1 MANDS
6 RGQAGGDALLKVRPT
21 VFVALGG
28 TGMEVLLRL
37 RRRILQADWNG
48 TRLPAIDQFP
58 AAGFLYFDT
67 DTLEARESDR
77 ATRTDPLA
85 AKVAFSE
92 GETLQKAV
100 DLARYQ
106 AERRN
111 YPHIDA
117 WLPARDLSRID
128 SAKGAGQ
135 IRSIARLLFF
145 DAQANFTGRAVA
157 KASTVLA
164 NVSNEARLRALGLD
178 TGADLRVVV
187 VASAAGGTGSGA
199 LIDAGYALS
208 SIETPK
214 RPDAVELFLVLPS
227 GYAGANR
234 DRVFANG
241 FATLSEL
248 EYVMRGNPEPPYV
261 TRWSDHA
268 APARTVE
275 RPYSEV
281 YLFDTHNLADQRTA
295 AVGDLYDMI
304 ADVLFEDFGNSEFS
318 ARKRSVGVNQTQHKM
333 RKWAPPGEGARAA
346 LFSLNYS
353 SLGQAVVATR
363 GSLAFEE
370 TTLRTGLGMVE
381 AFFGLARGQG
391 ERHVPA
397 VEERDRFLADRLS
410 LRFSAYEAF
419 PPVLEPAPAA
429 IPEYDLVGA
438 LLQRADGGSIQES
451 TALAVEEAVDAIRL
465 EVAALRDWAPNLRK
479 LADGIRDDIL
489 GRTGSDTTYGPRGAE
504 VQEARA
510 RLENR
515 LLADGPGSLREALYQ
530 RLDDQERGGLD
541 YTILLIEG
549 MKAVIE
555 ADGGALARLNAAA
568 DTYARLADEMLSVHF
583 SDSLA
588 RLDQVRPGL
597 VFSRRRDGERY
608 LDQARADLRG
618 FAVLRLRA
626 VAAREAAELLA
637 RCAARLGRRIGRDG
651 ETGEARYDGLLGELR
666 QGHADVDRL
675 CAELRGDIAEIRG
688 AIARPSGGT
697 FLVLPSGDLP
707 EIRVEAGERLAWA
720 REAFRA
726 YGGSQAI
733 FRLLRA
739 EESRADLLDAVRA
752 MAKRQLQ
759 PARARIPAV
768 LDALREIPPQE
779 QRTLLETM
787 LLRSLPWIYAR
798 FDAFQPRSDQFKTLV
813 AVQGARAFQAEFGA
827 ALRAALPPVLGAGEI
842 GFVESGLPGRI
853 VCYCE
858 VSGLPLDALGPLRRD
873 WRGAYAQELERI
885 DAIPLHNHKDY
896 LRFPDPVAPSA
907 AETDALRAAL
917 ALFLRGVCLGLFQR
931 DPASGV
937 YRFAFEPG
945 DRRSIGAERTIRRRL
960 FEPSQR
966 AALEAAVARA
976 EAALSPIQGLALAAL
991 FAWTARRAYAPRRE
1005 TVNYDAEARLGG
1017 IAHGVAAALAEGWL
1031 RAAREA
1037 GGLPGDPDALHAR
1050 LLAGIE
1056 RFTLPIPDSL
1066 GDVDPWE
1073 ANRDPA
1079 DPAPLRALD
1088 KRAVDPERFETA
1100 ALLRLAT
1107 APEAPAAPPPPQDLF
1122 FLFRD
1127 AVEGPFPLAE
1137 LAAMARA
1144 GAIDPQTRIH
1154 PQGGAWMAA
1163 GTHPDLAGL
1172 FRPAPPA

>member
-1 MANDS
+1 MADGKD
-6 RGQAGGDALLKVRPT
+6 RPAAETLLKVRPT

-48 TRLPAIDQFP
+48 ARLTGIDPFP

-67 DTLEARESDR
+67 DTLEAREGDR
-77 ATRTDPLA
+77 AARTDPLA

-100 DLARYQ
+100 NLARYQ

-111 YPHIDA
+111 YPHIDE

-128 SAKGAGQ
+128 SSKGAGQ

-145 DAQANFTGRAVA
+145 DEQRNFTGRVVA
-157 KASTVLA
+157 KAGTVLA

-199 LIDAGYALS
+199 LIDAGYAIS

-214 RPDAVELFLVLPS
+214 RPDSVELFLVLPS

-234 DRVFANG
+234 ERVFANG

-248 EYVMRGNPEPPYV
+248 EYAMRGNPEPPYV
-261 TRWSDHA
+261 TRWSDHE
-268 APARTVE
+268 APSRTVE

-281 YLFDTHNLADQRTA
+281 YLFDTHNLADQRTGS
-295 AVGDLYDMI
+295 VGDLYDMM

-333 RKWAPPGEGARAA
+333 RKWAPPGTVRTA

-363 GSLAFEE
+363 GSLGFEE
-370 TTLRTGLGMVE
+370 TALRTGLGMVE
-381 AFFGLARGQG
+381 AFFGLARGQA
-391 ERHVPA
+391 ERHVPT
-397 VEERDRFLADRLS
+397 VEERDRFLADRLA
-410 LRFSAYEAF
+410 LRFTAFEAF
-419 PPVLEPAPAA
+419 PGVIEPAPAA

-438 LLQRADGGSIQES
+438 LLQRADGSSIQES
-451 TALAVEEAVDAIRL
+451 VALAVEEAVDAVRL

-479 LADGIRDDIL
+479 VAERVRDDIL
-489 GRTGSDTTYGPRGAE
+489 GRTGSGATYGPRGAE

-510 RLENR
+510 RAEAR
-515 LLADGPGSLREALYQ
+515 LMGEDEASLRGALYQ

-549 MKAVIE
+549 MKEVIE
-555 ADGGALARLNAAA
+555 SDGGAVARLAAAA
-568 DTYARLADEMLSVHF
+568 DTYARLADEMLAVHF

-588 RLDQVRPGL
+588 RLDQVRPVL
-597 VFSRRRDGERY
+597 MFSRRRDGERY

-618 FAVLRLRA
+618 FATLRLRA
-626 VAAREAAELLA
+626 IAAREAAGLLT
-637 RCAARLGRRIGRDG
+637 RVAAHLGRRIGRDE
-651 ETGEARYDGLLGELR
+651 ETGAARYDGLLGELH

-675 CAELRGDIAEIRG
+675 RTELTLDMAEIRS
-688 AIARPSGGT
+688 AIERPSAGT

-707 EIRVEAGERLAWA
+707 EIAVDPGQRLAWA

-726 YGGSQAI
+726 YGGSRTI
-733 FRLLRA
+733 FRLLRE
-739 EESRADLLDAVRA
+739 EESRAELLNAVRA
-752 MAKRQLQ
+752 MAKRQLG
-759 PARARIPAV
+759 AHRARIPAA
-768 LDALREIPPQE
+768 LDALRELTPQR
-779 QRTLLETM
+779 QREVLETM
-787 LLRSLPWIYAR
+787 LARSMPWIHAR
-798 FDAFQPRSDQFKTLV
+798 FDAFQPRADQFKTLV

-842 GFVESGLPGRI
+842 GFIEAGTPGRI

-858 VSGLPLDALGPLRRD
+858 LSGIPLDALGPLRRD
-873 WRGAYAQELERI
+873 WRSAYIQESERI

-896 LRFPDPVAPSA
+896 LRFPDPVAPGA
-907 AETDALRAAL
+907 AETEGLREAM
-917 ALFLRGVCLGLFQR
+917 ALFLRGVCLGLFRR
-931 DPASGV
+931 DPASGL
-937 YRFAFEPG
+937 YRFEFEPG
-945 DRRSIGAERTIRRRL
+945 DWRSIGAERTIRRRL
-960 FEPSQR
+960 FEPAQR
-966 AALEAAVARA
+966 EAVEAAVARA
-976 EAALSPIQGLALAAL
+976 ESALSPVQGLALAAL

-1005 TVNYDAEARLGG
+1005 TVNYDAEARIGG
-1017 IAHGVAAALAEGWL
+1017 LAHGVALALAERWRQAVL
-1031 RAAREA
+1031 AA
-1037 GGLPGDPDALHAR
+1037 GGLPGDGAALHAR
-1050 LLAGIE
+1050 LLAE
-1056 RFTLPIPDSL
+1056 VEAFTVAIPGSL
-1066 GDVDPWE
+1066 ADVEPWE
-1073 ANRDPA
+1073 ASRDPA
-1079 DPAPLRALD
+1079 DPAPLRAQD
-1088 KRAVDPERFETA
+1088 KRAVDPERFATA
-1100 ALLRLAT
+1100 ALLRLGAD
-1107 APEAPAAPPPPQDLF
+1107 PGAPPPPPPPGALF
-1122 FLFRD
+1122 YVFRD
-1127 AVEGPFPLAE
+1127 AVEGPFDRAA
-1137 LAAMARA
+1137 LAAMAQA
-1144 GAIDPQTRIH
+1144 GAIGPDTRIH

-1163 GTHPDLAGL
+1163 GTHPDLAPL
-1172 FRPAPPA
+1172 FRPAPPE